1 MSAFSVFVRAEGN
14 LRQDALAVG
23 TGSKKVTKVAAH
35 GVASA
40 SNVTE
45 ANQFG
50 NREVS
55 ARIIP
60 RWIIHDYSDKQH
72 PMCFSCQYYQYCNH
86 LNFPTLAFE
95 MFIARAR
102 SCKVYV
108 AEANHF
114 TLSYEGPS
122 PQVTQN

>member
-1 MSAFSVFVRAEGN
+1 MRHHWIYTFVYIIDIHINTMIYHASLVQHVSIFCTVFVRAEGN

-45 ANQFG
+45 ANQFR

-60 RWIIHDYSDKQH
+60 R
-72 PMCFSCQYYQYCNH
+72 
-86 LNFPTLAFE
+86 
-95 MFIARAR
+95 
-102 SCKVYV
+102 
-108 AEANHF
+108 
-114 TLSYEGPS
+114 
-122 PQVTQN
+122 